1 MSNKDRMRTF
11 KKIKQHEIVQ
21 TAEIYEEL
29 NYTHVPVQPF
39 HMFET
44 KREKKLTEFCAVRIC
59 FASVVFFGIFLTLLI
74 IVWTKKSRLF

>member
-44 KREKKLTEFCAVRIC
+44 KREKKLTE
-59 FASVVFFGIFLTLLI
+59 
-74 IVWTKKSRLF
+74 